1 MTVPASHC
9 EAVKLSYRQTK
20 DGLVVSFA
28 IHPNDMPDDLATAAL
43 GTRYMLALAKIGDDE
58 TPVAG
63 SQPTK
68 SDKPGDLGQAP
79 PAAKERQRWDEM
91 IPSKRAAILCN
102 DPIFQEWIAIRN
114 GNRYEPAENEDV
126 RKNDA
131 ASYLR
136 LECGIHSRAEL
147 NREDSSPY
155 AAFDKMENSYLVS
168 IGRRT
173 DPR

>member
-1 MTVPASHC
+1 MT
-9 EAVKLSYRQTK
+9 EAVFKAT
-20 DGLVVSFA
+20 FA
-28 IHPNDMPDDLATAAL
+28 DFRLIKGRKQAQFVFEVPIEGADLALDAL
-43 GTRYMLALAKIGDDE
+43 GGLPRGDE
-58 TPVAG
+58 SRWVAVARLNATG

-79 PAAKERQRWDEM
+79 PAVKERQRWDDM

-114 GNRYEPAENEDV
+114 GNRYDPTENEDV

-131 ASYLR
+131 ATYLR

>member
-58 TPVAG
+58 KPVAG
-63 SQPTK
+63 SQPTI

-79 PAAKERQRWDEM
+79 PAAKARQRWDEM
-91 IPSKRAAILCN
+91 IPSKRAAILCG
-102 DPIFQEWIAIRN
+102 DPIFQEWITIRN
-114 GNRYEPAENEDV
+114 RNRYDPTENEDV
-126 RKNDA
+126 RKTDA
-131 ASYLR
+131 ATYLR
-136 LECGIHSRAEL
+136 RECGIHSRSEL
-147 NREDSSPY
+147 DRDDQALGKY
-155 AAFDKMENSYLVS
+155 ATLETSYLVS
-168 IGRRT
+168 VGRIAG
-173 DPR
+173 PR

>member
-1 MTVPASHC
+1 MTIPASHC

-58 TPVAG
+58 KPVAG

-79 PAAKERQRWDEM
+79 PAVKGKRSFADMAASQR
-91 IPSKRAAILCN
+91 SAILCG
-102 DPIFQEWIAIRN
+102 DPIFQEWISIRHQQPWDITVDEE
-114 GNRYEPAENEDV
+114 Y
-126 RKNDA
+126 RKKDA
-131 ASYLR
+131 ANLLR
-136 LECGIHSRAEL
+136 KACGIHSRREL
-147 NREDSSPY
+147 DTDDQALEKY
-155 AAFDKMENSYLVS
+155 KALETSYLVS
-168 IGRRT
+168 VGRIAG
-173 DPR
+173 PR